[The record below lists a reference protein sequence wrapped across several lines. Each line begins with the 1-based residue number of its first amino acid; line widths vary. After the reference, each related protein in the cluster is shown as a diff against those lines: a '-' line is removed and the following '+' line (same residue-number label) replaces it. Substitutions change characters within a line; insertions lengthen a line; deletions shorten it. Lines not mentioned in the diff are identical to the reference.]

1 MIYDL
6 IIIGFGPAGMSAAIY
21 AARAGLKFLVLEKN
35 YIGGGQM
42 RDTYEV
48 ENYPGLPGLTGAQ
61 LADAMA
67 AHCEKLGIKPRTAK
81 VLRVEPDRELHRVVT
96 DGELHRAVTDGETYE
111 TRNVILAA
119 GASHA
124 PLGIPGEERLRGRGV
139 SYCATCDGAFFKNK
153 DVAVIGGGNLA
164 VEDAIYLAKICRKVY
179 LIHRRDALRAEQI
192 LQEQFFALANA
203 QPVWNS
209 NAVRIEGEKRV
220 SGLVVRNRAGE
231 ERTLAVSGV
240 FIAVGIVPETALLE
254 GLVRI
259 DEKGYIIAGEDGA
272 TSVPGLYVA
281 GDARTK
287 AMRQIVTAV
296 SDGANCIHSILSR
309 KKG

>member
-21 AARAGLKFLVLEKN
+21 AARAGQKFLVLEKN

-81 VLRVEPDRELHRVVT
+81 VLRVEPDGELHRV
-96 DGELHRAVTDGETYE
+96 VTDGETYE

-179 LIHRRDALRAEQI
+179 LIHRRDELRAEKI

-203 QPVWNS
+203 EPVWCS

-220 SGLVVRNRAGE
+220 SGLVVRSQQGE
-231 ERTLAVSGV
+231 EQTFAVNGV

-254 GLVRI
+254 GLVRT
-259 DEKGYIIAGEDGA
+259 DEKGYIIAGQDGA
-272 TSVPGLYVA
+272 TSVPGIYAA

-296 SDGANCIHSILSR
+296 SDGANCVHAILN
-309 KKG
+309 KK